1 MENVKDILSR
11 VLSQC
16 RLEVAIVHKLDEHD
30 AKIKVLDDDRKM
42 KAGSIK
48 ALQKEVTD
56 LRIVVN
62 DLIKLVKV

>member
-11 VLSQC
+11 VLTHC

-42 KAGSIK
+42 RAGTIK
-48 ALQKEVTD
+48 SLQKDVSD
-56 LRIVVN
+56 LRMVVN
-62 DLIKLVKV
+62 ELVKLVKV

>member
-11 VLSQC
+11 VLTQC

-30 AKIKVLDDDRKM
+30 AKLKVLDDDRKM
-42 KAGSIK
+42 KAGTIK
-48 ALQKEVTD
+48 ALQKEVAD

-62 DLIKLVKV
+62 ELVKLVKV